1 MEYKDDSVIFGD
13 IQIKKFIE
21 EHATKLPKTIK

>member
-1 MEYKDDSVIFGD
+1 MEYKDDSAIFGD

-21 EHATKLPKTIK
+21 EHATLNCLKQ